1 MDQKT
6 TCNDWAV
13 ASSGG
18 SWKAQARNWRLTT
31 RQLELSR
38 VWIPGTY
45 QFSPALSSIPVS
57 TVATAGQ
64 RPVDWRNGRG
74 SSRAGAQAMWLV
86 ARACKDAAGPQ
97 LWLKLARECGSARW
111 LRTCLGETFSQSSG
125 RNFNVADDT
134 TGVRLQI
141 DWSWSKEV
149 VILSESPIS
158 TSRRPRP
165 FSSLFRDFGL

>member
-64 RPVDWRNGRG
+64 RPVDWRSGRG

-97 LWLKLARECGSARW
+97 LWLKLARECGSAWMAASLPRRNVLPIFRSKFQCGRRHHWRATCKSTGAGQKRW
-111 LRTCLGETFSQSSG
+111 
-125 RNFNVADDT
+125 
-134 TGVRLQI
+134 
-141 DWSWSKEV
+141 
-149 VILSESPIS
+149 
-158 TSRRPRP
+158 
-165 FSSLFRDFGL
+165 